1 MIAKLLTSLF
11 ILIGAYG
18 VFFLNKLPVLQDLD
32 ITKEETYFSVN
43 QVGYFIFG
51 PKIAYIT
58 HFKFNKTIKLV
69 NLDTQKVTQLKIKP
83 LHFNNSEL
91 SATAKIDFSQIQEP
105 GEYILLINNIRS
117 PKFKINQVIYSET
130 ITQLLRSFYYQ
141 RCGQSINDELFK
153 INHKA
158 CHLKDAV
165 LSRALYGVD
174 IKNYSS
180 FSAVG
185 GWHDAGDFGKY
196 VATTTVSLG
205 RVLSSYQ
212 DHPDILQKI
221 DLSLNKPEGI
231 LPDVLVEMQYGLDW
245 LLTMQYVNGSVFRK
259 VAGKNW
265 PSLMSPVE
273 DVQTRYVYGIST
285 EDTAK
290 FAATMALAARIWIK
304 FDRVKA
310 ETYFNAA
317 QKAWQYLEQEQSYYI
332 DWNKSDDS
340 GSGPYKSNNVDTEA
354 SLLHDNDDRFWAAA
368 ELYITTKN
376 KIYLQYINKNIE
388 LPVNIFEWKDPSL
401 LGKWNLI
408 TQLCQAQSLQY
419 CTIFKHQ
426 ILTRA
431 AIALSRYDKSDYA
444 LANQK
449 FIWGSNKIAA
459 EEGILLLMAYQL
471 NGEKK
476 YFDAAVAQADYL
488 LGSNPFSLSF
498 VTGIGERAVKHINHI
513 WARAENIEI
522 PGLLVGGP
530 NSLAQAK
537 IAPKNKGILSYVDN
551 EKSYAVNEY
560 AIDYN
565 ASLITL
571 LIQLSVFSIEE

>member
-1 MIAKLLTSLF
+1 M
-11 ILIGAYG
+11 
-18 VFFLNKLPVLQDLD
+18 
-32 ITKEETYFSVN
+32 
-43 QVGYFIFG
+43 
-51 PKIAYIT
+51 
-58 HFKFNKTIKLV
+58 
-69 NLDTQKVTQLKIKP
+69 
-83 LHFNNSEL
+83 
-91 SATAKIDFSQIQEP
+91 
-105 GEYILLINNIRS
+105 
-117 PKFKINQVIYSET
+117 
-130 ITQLLRSFYYQ
+130 
-141 RCGQSINDELFK
+141 
-153 INHKA
+153 
-158 CHLKDAV
+158 
-165 LSRALYGVD
+165 
-174 IKNYSS
+174 
-180 FSAVG
+180 
-185 GWHDAGDFGKY
+185 
-196 VATTTVSLG
+196 
-205 RVLSSYQ
+205 
-212 DHPDILQKI
+212 QKI
-221 DLSLNKPEGI
+221 HLSLNKPEGI